1 MAYGILWLKDKKFK
15 IKQQSMR
22 NYLNHSDNVPRSG
35 QIPFEPLGATNLF
48 TFRLWFYRR
57 QHLIYIYLIKM
68 FNIPG

>member
-22 NYLNHSDNVPRSG
+22 NYLSHSDNVPRSG

-48 TFRLWFYRR
+48 TFRL
-57 QHLIYIYLIKM
+57 
-68 FNIPG
+68 